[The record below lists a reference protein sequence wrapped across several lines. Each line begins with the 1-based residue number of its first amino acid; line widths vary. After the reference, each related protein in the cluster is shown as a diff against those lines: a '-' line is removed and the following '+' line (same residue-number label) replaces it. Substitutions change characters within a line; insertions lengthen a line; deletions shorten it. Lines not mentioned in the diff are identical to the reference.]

1 MIKYTDTLD
10 LHADVD
16 PAHDEHVSLI
26 PAHLV
31 CGTEVE
37 VEWEDHEWEE
47 TETMIHDISQSVAY
61 ALRMSL

>member
-10 LHADVD
+10 TRADVD
-16 PAHDEHVSLI
+16 PAHEEYSRYV

-37 VEWEDHEWEE
+37 VAWEDHDYEE
-47 TETMIHDISQSVAY
+47 TETMIHDLAASVAY
-61 ALRMSL
+61 AVRMSL